1 MKEYTA
7 SVVRE
12 GLGFGEAPRWHE
24 GRLWYSDF
32 YRHGIYSMA
41 EDGSDELL
49 EHEVPT
55 QPSGLGWLP
64 NGDLLSVSMTD
75 QKVLRF
81 HDDQVSTFA
90 DISQYCVFW
99 ANDMIVSPTGYSYVG
114 NFGFD
119 LDARLAELGVERF
132 LTEPPPTTNL
142 VVLNA
147 GGDVIQVVPDM
158 AFPNGTVITPDGA
171 TLIVGE
177 TFGSQH
183 TAFDVQADGTLAN
196 RRVWAPLE
204 RAATDGMCLD
214 AEGQIWFANALSRQ
228 CVRVAEGG
236 EVTGTVDCSK
246 RAFACMLGGEDRRT
260 LFVMTSGSSDRFEIA
275 ERTEGCIEAVRV
287 DIAGAGT
294 P

>member
-7 SVVRE
+7 TMVRE

-24 GRLWYSDF
+24 GRLWFSDF

-41 EDGSDELL
+41 EDGSDEVL

-81 HDDQVSTFA
+81 HDGQVSTFA
-90 DISQYCVFW
+90 DISEHCVFW
-99 ANDMIVSPTGYSYVG
+99 ANDMIVSPTGYCYVG

-132 LTEPPPTTNL
+132 FAEPPPPTNL

-147 GGDVIQVVPDM
+147 EGDVVQVVPDI

-171 TLIVGE
+171 TLIIGE
-177 TFGSQH
+177 TFGSKH
-183 TAFDVQADGTLAN
+183 TAFDVNADGTLAN
-196 RRVWAPLE
+196 RRVWAQLE
-204 RAATDGMCLD
+204 NAATDGMCLD
-214 AEGQIWFANALSRQ
+214 AEGQIWFANALTRR
-228 CVRVAEGG
+228 CVRVREGG
-236 EVTGTVDCSK
+236 EVTATAECLQ
-246 RAFACMLGGEDRRT
+246 RAYACVLGGEDRRT
-260 LFVMTSGSSDRFEIA
+260 LFIMTSGSSNRFEIA
-275 ERTEGCIEAVRV
+275 DKTQGSIEIVRV
-287 DIAGAGT
+287 DVAGAGT

>member
-1 MKEYTA
+1 MKDYTA
-7 SVVRE
+7 VVVRE
-12 GLGFGEAPRWHE
+12 GLGFGEGPRWHD

-41 EDGSDELL
+41 SDGTDEVLQ
-49 EHEVPT
+49 HEVAT

-64 NGDLLSVSMTD
+64 DGDLVCVSMTD

-81 HDDQVSTFA
+81 HDAQVSTFA
-90 DISQYCVFW
+90 DISEHCAFW
-99 ANDMIVSPTGYSYVG
+99 ANDMVVAPSGYSYVG

-119 LDARLAELGVERF
+119 LDTRLAELGVERF
-132 LTEPPPTTNL
+132 IAEPPPTTNL
-142 VVLNA
+142 VVLDPNGA
-147 GGDVIQVVPDM
+147 VIQVVPDM
-158 AFPNGTVITPDGA
+158 AFPNGTVISPDGA

-177 TFGSQH
+177 TFGSRL
-183 TAFDVQADGTLAN
+183 TAFDVGADGTLDK

-204 RAATDGMCLD
+204 MVASDGMCLD
-214 AEGQIWFANALSRQ
+214 AEGQIWFANALSHQ

-236 EVTGTVDCSK
+236 EVTGTVSCSR
-246 RAFACMLGGEDRRT
+246 RAFACMLGGDDRCT

-275 ERTEGCIEAVRV
+275 DKTEGRIEAVRV
-287 DIAGAGT
+287 DVAGAGS

>member
-7 SVVRE
+7 TVVRE

-41 EDGSDELL
+41 ADGSEEVL

-64 NGDLLSVSMTD
+64 DGDLLCVSMTD

-81 HDDQVSTFA
+81 HDDQVTTFS
-90 DISQYCVFW
+90 DISEYCVFW
-99 ANDMIVSPTGYSYVG
+99 ANDMLVSPGGYSYVG

-119 LDARLAELGVERF
+119 LDARLAELGIERF
-132 LTEPPPTTNL
+132 IAEPPPSTNL

-147 GGDVIQVVPDM
+147 DGDVVQVVPEMD
-158 AFPNGTVITPDGA
+158 FPNGTVLTPDGS

-177 TFGSQH
+177 TFGSKQ
-183 TAFDVQADGTLAN
+183 TAFDVQSDGTLTN
-196 RRVWAPLE
+196 RRVWAPLV

-228 CVRVAEGG
+228 CVRVREGG
-236 EVTGTVDCSK
+236 EVTATVECSQH
-246 RAFACMLGGEDRRT
+246 AYACMLGGEDRRT

-275 ERTEGCIEAVRV
+275 EKTEGRIESVVV
-287 DIAGAGT
+287 DVAGDGS

>member
-7 SVVRE
+7 AVVRE
-12 GLGFGEAPRWHE
+12 GLGFGEGPRWHE

-41 EDGSDELL
+41 SDGSDEVL
-49 EHEVPT
+49 EHEVAT

-64 NGDLLSVSMTD
+64 DGDLLCVSMTD

-81 HDDQVSTFA
+81 HGGQVSTFA
-90 DISQYCVFW
+90 DVSEHGVFW
-99 ANDMIVSPTGYSYVG
+99 ANEMIVSTSGYSYVG

-132 LTEPPPTTNL
+132 IAETPPSTNL
-142 VVLNA
+142 VVLDPQGA
-147 GGDVIQVVPDM
+147 IVQVVPDM
-158 AFPNGTVITPDGA
+158 AFPNGTVITPDGT
-171 TLIVGE
+171 TLVIGE
-177 TFGSQH
+177 TFGSKL
-183 TAFDVQADGTLAN
+183 TAFDVAADGTLAN

-204 RAATDGMCLD
+204 MAASDGMCLD
-214 AEGQIWFANALSRQ
+214 AEGQIWFANALTHQ
-228 CVRVAEGG
+228 CVRVREGG
-236 EVTGTVDCSK
+236 AITGTVNCSQ

-260 LFVMTSGSSDRFEIA
+260 LYVMTGSSSDRFEIA
-275 ERTEGCIEAVRV
+275 GKTLGRIEAVQV
-287 DIAGAGT
+287 DVAGAGT

>member
-7 SVVRE
+7 TVVRE
-12 GLGFGEAPRWHE
+12 GLGFGEGPRWHD

-41 EDGSDELL
+41 EDGSDEVL
-49 EHEVPT
+49 EHQVLT

-64 NGDLLSVSMTD
+64 DGDLLSVSMTD

-81 HDDQVSTFA
+81 HEGQVSTFA
-90 DISQYCVFW
+90 DISEHCVFW

-119 LDARLAELGVERF
+119 LDTRLAELGVERF
-132 LTEPPPTTNL
+132 LAEPPPTTNL

-147 GGDVIQVVPDM
+147 EGDVIQVVPDL

-177 TFGSQH
+177 TFGAKH
-183 TAFDVQADGTLAN
+183 TAFDVNADGTLTN
-196 RRVWAPLE
+196 RRVWAPLGS
-204 RAATDGMCLD
+204 AITDGMCLD
-214 AEGQIWFANALSRQ
+214 AEGQIWFANPTSRH
-228 CVRVAEGG
+228 CLRVREGG
-236 EVTGTVDCSK
+236 EVTGSVECSK
-246 RAFACMLGGEDRRT
+246 RAYACVLGGEDRRT
-260 LFVMTSGSSDRFEIA
+260 LFIMTAGSSDRFEIA
-275 ERTEGCIEAVRV
+275 NKTEGAIESVRV
-287 DIAGAGT
+287 DVAGAGT